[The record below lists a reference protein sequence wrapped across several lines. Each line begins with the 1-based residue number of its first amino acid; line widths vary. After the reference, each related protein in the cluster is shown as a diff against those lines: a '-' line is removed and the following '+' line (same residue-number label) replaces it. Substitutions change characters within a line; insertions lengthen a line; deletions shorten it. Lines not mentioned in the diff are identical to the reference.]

1 MESGIGQ
8 IFLILI
14 NNYGLIGAILIIA
27 LILAIFYGLV
37 VGFKYFTKFIFSKV
51 EHHKRIKLKNHPFFD
66 DLDFLINHKLKNVKT
81 SCVIRKQI
89 YIDIMTIR
97 LDSIKKIFYNL
108 VQQDI
113 SGLSAKELY
122 HKVLLAL
129 DDANTSAITG
139 AVAKGVPIFV
149 LNSMNE
155 KRKMIN
161 KLYYNAIKGYCYNN
175 YIYANN
181 NERMYAILEMVC
193 VYVECYMNVLQENL
207 AEFNGDIKHLVYKGV
222 SCIDCPSCIHDQY
235 LAELKQEI
243 KKDSKKTQGN

>member
-14 NNYGLIGAILIIA
+14 NNYGLIGAVLIIA
-27 LILAIFYGLV
+27 LILAIFYGLIT
-37 VGFKYFTKFIFSKV
+37 GFKYLTQSIFKKI
-51 EHHKRIKLKNHPFFD
+51 EHHKRINLKKHPFFD
-66 DLDFLINHKLKNVKT
+66 DLDFLINHKLKEVKT
-81 SCVIRKQI
+81 PCVIRKQI

-97 LDSIKKIFYNL
+97 LDSIKKTFYNL
-108 VQQDI
+108 IQQDV
-113 SGLSAKELY
+113 SELSAKQLY

-129 DDANTSAITG
+129 DDANTAAITG
-139 AVAKGVPIFV
+139 AVSKGVPIFV
-149 LNSMNE
+149 LDSMNE

-175 YIYANN
+175 YIYSNN
-181 NERMYAILEMVC
+181 NERMYAILQMIG

-207 AEFNGDIKHLVYKGV
+207 AQFNGDIKHLVYKGI
-222 SCIDCPSCIHDQY
+222 SCIDCVSCVHEQY

-243 KKDSKKTQGN
+243 KKDSKKIQGN